1 MASVLF
7 GAQAGLA
14 VLPLM
19 VFHQMQLMVCAVLA
33 KRFASSAGPEPVV
46 AGGVGEARRRPRGGG
61 GERGAAVGRQAGPA
75 AGPARRVHVPAG
87 PGFLAPC

>member
-33 KRFASSAGPEPVV
+33 KRFAASAAPEPTVVV
-46 AGGVGEARRRPRGGG
+46 AGA
-61 GERGAAVGRQAGPA
+61 A
-75 AGPARRVHVPAG
+75 AGSVVAGDVAGDAEAVVSGARG
-87 PGFLAPC
+87 